1 MSKPRIDDKTRS
13 ELCFAFAAFVAVYAV
28 IVIAA
33 RGVAEGWW

>member
-28 IVIAA
+28 IVAAACGIAK
-33 RGVAEGWW
+33 GWW